1 MNPIDRLAQYF
12 SKFPGIGE
20 RQSKRFVHFLLTR
33 DTGYL
38 DELSR
43 LVANLKKEI
52 AQCSECF
59 RFFQVGHLQRTKC
72 DVCLST
78 EYDPTI
84 LMVLEKEIDY
94 ESIRRSGV
102 YKGKFF
108 ILGGLIPLVEKGLEK
123 RVRINELL
131 EIVKEKT
138 KNDVLKEIIL
148 AFSLNPQGDHT
159 DMHIRSILVPLSE
172 SAHFKVS
179 SLGRGLS
186 TGTELEYSDNE
197 TLKNALKNRG

>member
-1 MNPIDRLAQYF
+1 MNPIDKLAQYF
-12 SKFPGIGE
+12 AKFPGIGE

-33 DTGYL
+33 DAGYL
-38 DELSR
+38 DDLSR
-43 LVANLKKEI
+43 LIASLKKEI
-52 AQCSECF
+52 SQCTDCY
-59 RFFQVGHLQRTKC
+59 RFFQVGHTQSAKC
-72 DVCLST
+72 DVCLNT
-78 EYDPTI
+78 ELDQTL
-84 LMVLEKEIDY
+84 LMVVEKDADY
-94 ESIRRSGV
+94 ESVRRSGV

-108 ILGGLIPLVEKGLEK
+108 ILGGLIPLVEKGIER

-131 EIVKEKT
+131 NTVKERSGSAG
-138 KNDVLKEIIL
+138 LKEVIL

-159 DMHIRSILVPLSE
+159 DMHIRSLLVPLSE
-172 SAHFKVS
+172 SSNFKVS

>member
-1 MNPIDRLAQYF
+1 MNPIDKLAQYF

-33 DTGYL
+33 DAGYL

-43 LVANLKKEI
+43 MISGLKKEI
-52 AQCSECF
+52 SQCTDCY
-59 RFFQVGHLQRTKC
+59 RFFQVGHTQSAKC
-72 DVCLST
+72 DVCLNT
-78 EYDPTI
+78 EYDSTL
-84 LMVLEKEIDY
+84 LMIVEKDADY
-94 ESIRRSGV
+94 ESVRRSGV

-108 ILGGLIPLVEKGLEK
+108 VLGGLIPLVEKGIER

-131 EIVKEKT
+131 DIVKQKSKSGLTE
-138 KNDVLKEIIL
+138 VIL

-159 DMHIRSILVPLSE
+159 DMHIRSILIPLSE
-172 SAHFKVS
+172 SSNFKVS